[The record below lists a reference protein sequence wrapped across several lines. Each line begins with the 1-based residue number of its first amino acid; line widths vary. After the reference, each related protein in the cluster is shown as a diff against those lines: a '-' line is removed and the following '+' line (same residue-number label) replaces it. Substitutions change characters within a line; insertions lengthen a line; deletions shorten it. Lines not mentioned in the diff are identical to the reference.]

1 MAYVHIQVNATSRV
15 YLQSERRYNYTTPK
29 SFLEQISLYSK
40 LLQMKSAELAS
51 KVDRLENGLEKLK
64 NTAEQV
70 CIVKLTGPIKVY
82 SPRISGYNPSSP
94 RSAKYS
100 PVGSWQVLLAE
111 VIKATANTE
120 DSNLIP
126 S

>member
-70 CIVKLTGPIKVY
+70 CIVNWAYQSLLSEDFRLQSVQPQI
-82 SPRISGYNPSSP
+82 R
-94 RSAKYS
+94 
-100 PVGSWQVLLAE
+100 QV
-111 VIKATANTE
+111 
-120 DSNLIP
+120 IP
-126 S
+126 SGIIAGFTCPGYQDYGRY